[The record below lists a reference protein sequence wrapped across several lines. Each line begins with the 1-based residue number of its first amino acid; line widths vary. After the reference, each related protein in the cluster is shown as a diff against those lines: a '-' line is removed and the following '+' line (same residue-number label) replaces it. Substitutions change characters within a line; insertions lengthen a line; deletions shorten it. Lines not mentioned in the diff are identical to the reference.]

1 MMRVAAVWGLVGM
14 LAAAVAPSAASADSL
29 LADPYQI
36 YGRTRD
42 AWTTQQYPKYLSY
55 TIAVRVNER
64 GVEKVKHYHAV
75 YDSGANKVHVAA
87 VSDEEH
93 AHPPVPTGMTIHL
106 LPKRQGQTLFD
117 KRVGNPGEAVDYLG
131 IPLLAPNYSFGLGV
145 PIGVTDSQG
154 DDLVQQIRSE
164 YHDPTPPAQPQQPA
178 PGSPLRS
185 IASVTAI
192 AHTYRIQLAGIES
205 IDGSDCYHLTLEP
218 ARDPQRF
225 RLRDVWVDTQ
235 TFETRRVKVGANFTS
250 SWVPWLI
257 TFGQIGNAEYIT
269 SEVAQAPVGVG
280 PHRYEQASI
289 EFQDVTAVDHPAT
302 FFDTFATSENVMTEP
317 QF

>member
-1 MMRVAAVWGLVGM
+1 MAAVWGLFGM
-14 LAAAVAPSAASADSL
+14 LAVTAAPCAALAASPL

-42 AWTTQQYPKYLSY
+42 AWTAQQYPKYLAY
-55 TIAVRVNER
+55 TIAVRVRER
-64 GVEKVKHYHAV
+64 GVDKVKHYHAV
-75 YDSGANKVHVAA
+75 YDSAADKVHVAA

-93 AHPPVPTGMTIHL
+93 ANPPVPTGMTIHL
-106 LPKRQGQTLFD
+106 LPKRQGKTLFD

-131 IPLLAPNYSFGLGV
+131 IPMLAPNYSFGLGE
-145 PIGVTDSQG
+145 PFGVSDTQG
-154 DDLVQQIRSE
+154 GDLVQQIRSE
-164 YHDPTPPAQPQQPA
+164 YHDPAPPAQAQQPE

-205 IDGSDCYHLTLEP
+205 VDGSDCYHLTLQP

-235 TFETRRVKVGANFTS
+235 TFETRRVMVGANFTS
-250 SWVPWLI
+250 SWVPWVI
-257 TFGQIGNAEYIT
+257 NFAQIGNAQYIS

-280 PHRYEQASI
+280 PHRYEEASI

-302 FFDTFATSENVMTEP
+302 FFDTFATTENVMTEP
-317 QF
+317 QL